1 MSASSFIPF
10 GRYTLLEPL
19 ARGGMGQVHL
29 AVYGEP
35 GLEKFCAIKKILSSS
50 QTPDALLRFQSEVE
64 ITLRMAHGNLV
75 SVFDVGVLGQ
85 EAYMAMELV
94 EGENLRAIWNQC
106 AQMRVPFP
114 LPVIVYAMKEAA
126 RGLSYAHGFNGLN
139 LVHRDVS
146 PPNVMFTFSGEIKVL
161 DFGLALTG
169 QNRRLTKPGIIYG
182 KLPYLAPEQ
191 AAGDE
196 MTDRT
201 DVYSLGILFW
211 ELVTGHRLFEPGKEE
226 DMMRELKAR
235 AQGPGVRPPTAVC
248 GRGDE
253 RLDTLILSM
262 LDPDPDERPSASD
275 VVALANTWLGQNA
288 PGTDSRDAA
297 AFMHALFVT
306 ERKQQV
312 GHRERLLEDYKEFR
326 SRKREIQ
333 IRAGDLVASRYQI
346 TRILGEGGMG
356 RVYEAIH
363 QPLGRRVAVKVLEPK
378 GSMSPEEA
386 GVRFEREAKA
396 ASRVSHPSVVEVL
409 DYGFIEGVKPFL
421 VMELLEGHN
430 LGEILTQG
438 PLAPHRACK
447 YASQVAYG
455 IAAAHEAGLIHR
467 DIKPDNLHLVR
478 DASGDERVKLIDFG
492 IAKSFSGMD
501 EDLTR
506 PGITLGTPEYIA
518 PELLL
523 GEKATCAADIYSF
536 GAVVYEFFAGVPPYQ
551 SENTQTIIQ
560 NKIKG
565 LRRRLSDV
573 RPDLPGGLVELI
585 ENCLQQD
592 PHRRPSALR
601 ETAQQLAYWS
611 RMLAPEPM
619 QERRRLAPGPAP
631 ARAVPRKPASA
642 EGYNWMP
649 AALTIAGVV
658 VFIVGLAVASDP
670 GPNFARFA
678 PVTVRGSLRVETT
691 ASEAPAATP
700 VAGAPRGD
708 DQVAAAAAAP
718 APAKVTRL
726 RERRAAAGRATVGRA
741 DVRRSVAPPPA
752 RAALEWTEAAEKA
765 LEAGEVPRAYEL
777 ARRAAA
783 AGGGPRARELE
794 ARARALLGL

>member
-1 MSASSFIPF
+1 M
-10 GRYTLLEPL
+10 LEPL
-19 ARGGMGQVHL
+19 ARGGMGQVYL

-50 QTPDALLRFQSEVE
+50 QTAEALLRFQSEVE
-64 ITLRMAHGNLV
+64 ITLRMSHGNLV

-94 EGENLRAIWNQC
+94 EGENLRMIWNQC
-106 AQMRVPFP
+106 AQARVPFP

-126 RGLSYAHGFNGLN
+126 RGLAYAHNFNGMD

-146 PPNVMFTFSGEIKVL
+146 PPNLMFTFSGEIKVL
-161 DFGLALTG
+161 DFGLALSG
-169 QNRRLTKPGIIYG
+169 QNRRFTKPGIIYG
-182 KLPYLAPEQ
+182 KMPYLAPEQ
-191 AAGDE
+191 AAGEE
-196 MTDRT
+196 MTGST

-226 DMMRELKAR
+226 DMMRDLKTR
-235 AQGPGVRPPTAVC
+235 AQGPAIRPPSEVC
-248 GRGDE
+248 GRGDSK
-253 RLDTLILSM
+253 LDALILGM
-262 LDPDPDERPSASD
+262 LDPDPAERPSASD

-297 AFMHALFVT
+297 GFMHALFVT

-312 GHRERLLEDYKEFR
+312 SHRDRLLEDYKEYR
-326 SRKREIQ
+326 SRKRDIQ
-333 IRAGDLVASRYQI
+333 IRAGDLIAQRYQI

-378 GSMSPEEA
+378 GKMSPEEA

-396 ASRVSHPSVVEVL
+396 ASRISHPSVVEVL

-447 YASQVAYG
+447 YASQIAYG

-478 DASGDERVKLIDFG
+478 DPGGDERIKLIDFG
-492 IAKSFSGMD
+492 IAKSFSGVD

-573 RPDLPGGLVELI
+573 RPDLPGGLVDLI
-585 ENCLQQD
+585 ENCMQQD
-592 PHRRPSALR
+592 PHRRPTSLR
-601 ETAQQLAYWS
+601 ETAQRMEYWA

-649 AALTIAGVV
+649 AVLTLAGVV
-658 VFIVGLAVASDP
+658 VFIGGLVAAS
-670 GPNFARFA
+670 GPQVEFSRFA
-678 PVTVRGSLRVETT
+678 PVPVRQRLQV
-691 ASEAPAATP
+691 P
-700 VAGAPRGD
+700 VAEQPQPVRSVEI
-708 DQVAAAAAAP
+708 VAVAEP
-718 APAKVTRL
+718 VPVKSVRT
-726 RERRAAAGRATVGRA
+726 RERRSAPRRAMNAAPRSAAAGGWIV
-741 DVRRSVAPPPA
+741 
-752 RAALEWTEAAEKA
+752 AAEKA
-765 LEAGEVPRAYEL
+765 LDAGQIPRAYEL
-777 ARRAAA
+777 ARRASA
-783 AGGGPRARELE
+783 AGGGEKARELE

>member
-1 MSASSFIPF
+1 
-10 GRYTLLEPL
+10 
-19 ARGGMGQVHL
+19 MGQVHL

-35 GLEKFCAIKKILSSS
+35 GLEKFCAIKKVLSSS
-50 QTPDALLRFQSEVE
+50 HTPDALLRFQSEVE
-64 ITLRMAHGNLV
+64 ITLRMSHGNLV

-94 EGENLRAIWNQC
+94 EGENLRTIWNQC
-106 AQMRVPFP
+106 AQVRVPFP
-114 LPVIVYAMKEAA
+114 LPVIVFAMKEAA
-126 RGLSYAHGFNGLN
+126 RGLSYAHGFNSQN

-226 DMMRELKAR
+226 DMMRELRAR
-235 AQGPGVRPPTAVC
+235 AQGPAVRPPSEVC
-248 GRGDE
+248 GRGDA
-253 RLDTLILSM
+253 RLDALILGM
-262 LDPDPDERPSASD
+262 LDPDPAERPSASD

-297 AFMHALFVT
+297 GFMHALFVT
-306 ERKQQV
+306 ERKRQV
-312 GHRERLLEDYKEFR
+312 EHRDRLLEDYKEFR
-326 SRKREIQ
+326 GRKREIQ
-333 IRAGDLVASRYQI
+333 VRAGDLVASRYQI

-396 ASRVSHPSVVEVL
+396 ASRISHPSVVEVL

-430 LGEILTQG
+430 LGEVLSQG

-478 DASGDERVKLIDFG
+478 DPSGDERIKLIDFG
-492 IAKSFSGMD
+492 IAKSFSGND

-536 GAVVYEFFAGVPPYQ
+536 GAVVFEFFAGVPPYQ

-565 LRRRLSDV
+565 LRRRLADL
-573 RPDLPGGLVELI
+573 RPDLPGGLVDLI
-585 ENCLQQD
+585 ENCMQQD
-592 PHRRPSALR
+592 PHRRPSSLR
-601 ETAQQLAYWS
+601 ETAQRLEYWA
-611 RMLAPEPM
+611 RMLAPEPA
-619 QERRRLAPGPAP
+619 QERRRLAPGPAA
-631 ARAVPRKPASA
+631 ARTAAPSRKPASA

-649 AALTIAGVV
+649 VALTLAGVV
-658 VFIVGLAVASDP
+658 VFIGGLAAAS
-670 GPNFARFA
+670 GPEARFDRFA
-678 PVTVRGSLRVETT
+678 PVPVRQSLPVAQTPIVVPT
-691 ASEAPAATP
+691 PVVVASEPALEP
-700 VAGAPRGD
+700 VPE
-708 DQVAAAAAAP
+708 P
-718 APAKVTRL
+718 APKVVRHG
-726 RERRAAAGRATVGRA
+726 ERRAAA
-741 DVRRSVAPPPA
+741 RRSPVATTGKRTETPS
-752 RAALEWTEAAEKA
+752 EWIAAAEKA
-765 LEAGEVPRAYEL
+765 LAAGEVPRAYEL
-777 ARRAAA
+777 ARRAS
-783 AGGGPRARELE
+783 AGGGGERARELE
-794 ARARALLGL
+794 SRARALLGL